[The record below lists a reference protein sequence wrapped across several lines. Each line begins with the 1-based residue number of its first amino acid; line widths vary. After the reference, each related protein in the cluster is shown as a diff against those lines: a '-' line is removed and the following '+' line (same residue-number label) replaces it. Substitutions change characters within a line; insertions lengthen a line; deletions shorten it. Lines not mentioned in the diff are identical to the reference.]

1 MQANEHSVSYF
12 AAHKKKY
19 YCSAA
24 TRYQRSPPQAKFQKI
39 RKLLWNNNST
49 LFFRNNNSTS
59 SAPLAPF
66 GGAPTD
72 CRKEIL
78 QFHTLSGGRDPWLE
92 PGLMIADEFALTV
105 KIFMFAE
112 K

>member
-1 MQANEHSVSYF
+1 VLLPDIKGRRRKRNFKRF
-12 AAHKKKY
+12 A
-19 YCSAA
+19 SFFGI
-24 TRYQRSPPQAKFQKI
+24 TTVLF
-39 RKLLWNNNST
+39 
-49 LFFRNNNSTS
+49 FFRNNNSTS